1 MYIHQKYFCVIT
13 LGSESTNINTPP
25 HSMPCTVNCHLSGY
39 CDHDSDESGGYNFIP
54 TAANPYDPV
63 RVHGPPV
70 HANSFD
76 PVLGSLEE
84 LFDDPPVHDSQCDC
98 VTCLPMD
105 PADRWP
111 PTQIVD
117 AVLDQ
122 PVRRLMP
129 VPSGH
134 DVEVVEAAG
143 VDWAVYQFEG
153 KTIIQEL

>member
-1 MYIHQKYFCVIT
+1 
-13 LGSESTNINTPP
+13 
-25 HSMPCTVNCHLSGY
+25 MPCTVNCHLSGY
-39 CDHDSDESGGYNFIP
+39 CDHDSDASGEYNFIP
-54 TAANPYDPV
+54 TAANSYDPV
-63 RVHGPPV
+63 LGSVEELFGEPPVHGPPV
-70 HANSFD
+70 HADQEVPLSYF
-76 PVLGSLEE
+76 LEVPA
-84 LFDDPPVHDSQCDC
+84 LTHDSQCDC

-105 PADRWP
+105 PADHWP